1 MTQVTFEH
9 TLLMIGW
16 DLFNIENLIFLI
28 LILSPA
34 ASSITLTM
42 VVIIISSIVDEFSIS
57 MNLLITTVEA
67 FSYVVLTSL
76 LVILY
81 KRQTAISDSQREVQ
95 KNQLEI
101 SRYKHAPDL
110 SISVVDYNL
119 KTRIPYL
126 EIKIKNNGKGPIQ
139 NFWSATD
146 LEIKHIMN
154 EGQYV
159 GERSY
164 VSPTAQNIIETSSAD
179 KYPKKLPPGESIRR
193 KVQFLLSVR
202 DMNNG
207 GESIKDSAPV
217 ILLAL
222 SKKGVGSVQIRFV
235 VGGRDIFGM
244 RKNPVTGPYKE
255 KIYFALNIDYNEMD
269 SLTTS
274 IGNYIDRSRKMNQM

>member
-1 MTQVTFEH
+1 
-9 TLLMIGW
+9 MIGW
-16 DLFNIENLIFLI
+16 GLSNIDNLIFLI
-28 LILSPA
+28 SILSSA
-34 ASSITLTM
+34 ASSITLT
-42 VVIIISSIVDEFSIS
+42 VAVILVFSIVNEFPI
-57 MNLLITTVEA
+57 NITLLIAIIEA
-67 FSYVVLTSL
+67 LSYVVLTSL

-119 KTRIPYL
+119 EARVPYL

-146 LEIKHIMN
+146 LYIRDFMKDS
-154 EGQYV
+154 QYV
-159 GERSY
+159 GGRSY
-164 VSPTAQNIIETSSAD
+164 VSPTAQSITETSSAG
-179 KYPKKLPPGESIRR
+179 KYPEKLLPGESIRR
-193 KVQFLLSVR
+193 KVQFFLSVK
-202 DMNNG
+202 DMSNG
-207 GESIKDSAPV
+207 GESIKDSAPI

-222 SKKGVGSVQIRFV
+222 SKEGVGSVQMRFV
-235 VGGRDIFGM
+235 LAGRDIFGM
-244 RKNPVTGPYKE
+244 RKNPVTGSYKE
-255 KIYFALNIDYNEMD
+255 KIYFAINIDYNELD